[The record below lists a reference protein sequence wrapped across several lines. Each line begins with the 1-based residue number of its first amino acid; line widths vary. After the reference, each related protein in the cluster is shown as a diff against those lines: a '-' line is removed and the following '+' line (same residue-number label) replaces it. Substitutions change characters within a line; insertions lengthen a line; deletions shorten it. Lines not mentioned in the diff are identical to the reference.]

1 MLIFKMAGTHLQ
13 LTTLEGVRGERTSE
27 LRLRGV
33 SQLIM
38 FRRLPDT
45 FDRTLTASPVP
56 LKVGLRSGMGLSV
69 INKIGRR

>member
-1 MLIFKMAGTHLQ
+1 MAGTHLQ
-13 LTTLEGVRGERTSE
+13 LTTLEGMRGERTSE
-27 LRLRGV
+27 PRLRGV

-45 FDRTLTASPVP
+45 FDRTLTVSPVP

>member
-1 MLIFKMAGTHLQ
+1 MAGTHLQ
-13 LTTLEGVRGERTSE
+13 LTTLEGMRGERTSE

-38 FRRLPDT
+38 FGRLTYT

-56 LKVGLRSGMGLSV
+56 LRVGLRCGMGASV
-69 INKIGRR
+69 IKNIGRR